1 MADHDP
7 GGPSRPPPKVKADFA
22 QLLDDAG
29 YQHAPDL
36 TLEAIPPQPPSEKQ
50 LLVDK
55 IARYNEQ
62 QDLLGL
68 PRLVY
73 SGRLGAPGLKLLCE
87 QHGILEPVLREF
99 EVCSFARGAAA
110 SGAQNCACTSTG
122 TRSPRSRSHDFG

>member
-36 TLEAIPPQPPSEKQ
+36 TLEAIKHGLIPPQPPSEKQ

-55 IARYNEQ
+55 IARYNDQ
-62 QDLLGL
+62 QDLFGL

-73 SGRLGAPGLKLLCE
+73 SGRL
-87 QHGILEPVLREF
+87 R
-99 EVCSFARGAAA
+99 
-110 SGAQNCACTSTG
+110 SGTVQGCA
-122 TRSPRSRSHDFG
+122 

>member
-73 SGRLGAPGLKLLCE
+73 SGRL
-87 QHGILEPVLREF
+87 R
-99 EVCSFARGAAA
+99 
-110 SGAQNCACTSTG
+110 SGTVQGCA
-122 TRSPRSRSHDFG
+122 

>member
-36 TLEAIPPQPPSEKQ
+36 TLEAIKRLCAEHGLIPPQPPSEKQ
-50 LLVDK
+50 LLVEK

-73 SGRLGAPGLKLLCE
+73 SGRGPPELNSPHVC
-87 QHGILEPVLREF
+87 ILVFSNTLRRGQL
-99 EVCSFARGAAA
+99 ARTPRAH
-110 SGAQNCACTSTG
+110 SLPAQSQFFMYLHTV
-122 TRSPRSRSHDFG
+122 F